1 MTLITNY
8 KLDNPEFKFEFELR
22 EILVCTLVI
31 NLLSLAL
38 PLMVLQ
44 VYDRV
49 MVNYSYDMLVVFSI
63 ATCVLII
70 LESVLRCMRAYIMGW
85 GGALYEYSVVANGL
99 RQYINADMSQLKYE
113 GPGSRIQT
121 LAGFSRLKDFY
132 NGQAIASLIDIIFSS
147 VFLGLIYYIA
157 GMLVLV
163 PIFFIVIFAIVN
175 FKIGQ
180 ELGVAL
186 EAQGCADDHKYNF
199 IIEILRG
206 IHSIKSYGAE
216 FLFKKKFD
224 KIKEGVTLTNYRA
237 SMANAKSNTYNDL
250 MNELMIILIVAVGAP
265 MVVYSELTTGG
276 ITATTLLAGKLMQPL
291 SKAVNLWNQYQD
303 YKVEIEAVEELFNV
317 PQINRKYHVNHRL
330 PIDGTLNIEDVC
342 LVQKGQVIL
351 QNINLN
357 MEIPDIIAI
366 HGSNNYQKTSLLK
379 VIMGEIETST
389 GHVLIDGIQVNHFSS
404 DRLVHHVGFIDSDGT
419 IFEGTILEN
428 MTGFN
433 TKNDRKAKYVAEV
446 LGIQKIIA
454 ALPKGFETRIG
465 DGIVDVLSPGIKHRI
480 CIARALIN
488 EPRIILFNNA
498 DKDLDSE
505 GYTYLKTLLHRMK
518 DKVSMILVTEDRNIY
533 ELASKHYIFKDDE
546 LIEITQDDELF
557 KTLQLS
563 KGAKT

>member
-1 MTLITNY
+1 MDLIKNY
-8 KLDNPEFKFEFELR
+8 KLDNPEFKFKFETR
-22 EILVCTLVI
+22 ELVACTLVI

-38 PLMVLQ
+38 PIMVLQ

-49 MVNYSYDMLVVFSI
+49 MVNYSYDMLVVLAV
-63 ATCVLII
+63 ATCGLII
-70 LESVLRCMRAYIMGW
+70 LESALRCVRAYIIGW
-85 GGALYEYSVVANGL
+85 GGALYEYCVVANGL
-99 RQYINADMSQLKYE
+99 RQYINADMSKLKHE

-132 NGQAIASLIDIIFSS
+132 NGQAFASLIDIIFSS
-147 VFLGLIYYIA
+147 VFLVLIYYIA

-163 PIFFIVIFAIVN
+163 PLFFILLFAIVN

-180 ELGVAL
+180 ELGVSL
-186 EAQGCADDHKYNF
+186 DEQGRVDDHKYNF

-224 KIKEGVTLTNYRA
+224 KIKEDVTLSSYKA

-303 YKVEIEAVEELFNV
+303 YTVEIEAVEELFNV
-317 PQINRKYHVNHRL
+317 PQINRPYNINKRL
-330 PIDGTLNIEDVC
+330 PIEGTLNIEDVS
-342 LVQKGQVIL
+342 LIQKGQVIL

-366 HGSNNYQKTSLLK
+366 HGTNNYQKTSLLK
-379 VIMGEIETST
+379 VIMREIESST
-389 GHVLIDGIQVNHFSS
+389 GQVLVDGIKVNHFSS
-404 DRLVHHVGFIDSDGT
+404 DKLVHHVGFIDSDGT

-428 MTGFN
+428 LTGFN
-433 TKNDRKAKYVAEV
+433 AQNDRKAKYVAEV
-446 LGIQKIIA
+446 LGIQKVIDT
-454 ALPKGFETRIG
+454 LPQGFDTKIG

-488 EPRIILFNNA
+488 EPKIILFNNA

-505 GYTYLKTLLHRMK
+505 GYTYLTTLLHRMK
-518 DKVSMILVTEDRNIY
+518 DKVSMILVTEDKNIY
-533 ELASKHYIFKDDE
+533 ELASKHYVFRDDE
-546 LIEITQDDELF
+546 LIEITKDDKLF
-557 KTLQLS
+557 KTLQLA
-563 KGAKT
+563 KGAKI

>member
-1 MTLITNY
+1 MNSTTNY
-8 KLDNPEFKFEFELR
+8 KLDNPEFKFEFEMR

-38 PLMVLQ
+38 PIMVLQ

-49 MVNYSYDMLVVFSI
+49 MVNYSYDMLIVFAV
-63 ATCVLII
+63 ATCILII
-70 LESVLRCMRAYIMGW
+70 LESVLRCIRAYIIGW
-85 GGALYEYSVVANGL
+85 GGALYEYSVVANGI
-99 RQYINADMSQLKYE
+99 RQYINADMSKLKYE

-132 NGQAIASLIDIIFSS
+132 NGQAIVSLIDIIFSS

-157 GMLVLV
+157 GRLVLV
-163 PIFFIVIFAIVN
+163 PLFFIILFAIVN
-175 FKIGQ
+175 FHIGK
-180 ELGVAL
+180 ELGAAL
-186 EAQGCADDHKYNF
+186 DAQGRADDHKYNF

-224 KIKEGVTLTNYRA
+224 KIKENVTLSNYQA

-303 YKVEIEAVEELFNV
+303 YKVEIAAVEELFNV
-317 PQINRKYHVNHRL
+317 PQINRKYHGNMRL
-330 PIDGTLNIEDVC
+330 PIDGTLNIKDVS
-342 LVQKGQVIL
+342 LIEKGQVIL

-357 MEIPDIIAI
+357 IEIPDIIAI
-366 HGSNNYQKTSLLK
+366 HGANNHQKTSLLK
-379 VIMGEIETST
+379 VIMGEIETNT
-389 GHVLIDGIQVNHFSS
+389 GHVVVDEIPVNHFSS
-404 DRLVHHVGFIDSDGT
+404 DKLVHHVGFIDADGT

-428 MTGFN
+428 LTGFN
-433 TKNDRKAKYVAEV
+433 AKNDRKAQYVAEV
-446 LGIQKIIA
+446 LGIQKVIA
-454 ALPKGFETRIG
+454 SLPKGFETRIG

-505 GYTYLKTLLHRMK
+505 GYTYLTTLLHRMK
-518 DKVSMILVTEDRNIY
+518 DKVSMILVTEDKNIY
-533 ELASKHYIFKDDE
+533 ELASRHYVFKNDE
-546 LIEITQDDELF
+546 LIEITEDDELF

-563 KGAKT
+563 KEAKT

>member
-1 MTLITNY
+1 MDLIKNY
-8 KLDNPEFKFEFELR
+8 KLDNPEFKFEFETR
-22 EILVCTLVI
+22 ELVACTLVI

-38 PLMVLQ
+38 PIMVLQ

-49 MVNYSYDMLVVFSI
+49 MVNYSYDMLVVL
-63 ATCVLII
+63 AVTTCGLII
-70 LESVLRCMRAYIMGW
+70 LESTLRCIRAYIIGW
-85 GGALYEYSVVANGL
+85 GGALYEYCVVANGL
-99 RQYINADMSQLKYE
+99 RQYINADMSKLKYE

-132 NGQAIASLIDIIFSS
+132 NGQAFASLIDIIFSS

-163 PIFFIVIFAIVN
+163 PVFFIVLFAIVN
-175 FKIGQ
+175 FRIGR

-186 EAQGCADDHKYNF
+186 DEQGRVDDRKYNF

-224 KIKEGVTLTNYRA
+224 KIKEEVTLSSYKA

-317 PQINRKYHVNHRL
+317 PQINRPYHINTRL
-330 PIDGTLNIEDVC
+330 PIEGTLNIEDVS

-366 HGSNNYQKTSLLK
+366 HGTNNYQKTNLLK
-379 VIMGEIETST
+379 VIMGEIDSST
-389 GHVLIDGIQVNHFSS
+389 GQVVVDGIKVNHFSS
-404 DRLVHHVGFIDSDGT
+404 DKLVHHVGFIDSDGT

-428 MTGFN
+428 LTGFN
-433 TKNDRKAKYVAEV
+433 AKNDRKAKYVAEV
-446 LGIQKIIA
+446 LGIQKIIDT
-454 ALPKGFETRIG
+454 LPQGFETKIG

-488 EPRIILFNNA
+488 EPKIILFNNA

-505 GYTYLKTLLHRMK
+505 GYTYLTTLLHRMK
-518 DKVSMILVTEDRNIY
+518 DKVSMILVTEDKNIY
-533 ELASKHYIFKDDE
+533 ALASKHYVFRDDE
-546 LIEITQDDELF
+546 LIEITKDDKLF

-563 KGAKT
+563 KGAKI